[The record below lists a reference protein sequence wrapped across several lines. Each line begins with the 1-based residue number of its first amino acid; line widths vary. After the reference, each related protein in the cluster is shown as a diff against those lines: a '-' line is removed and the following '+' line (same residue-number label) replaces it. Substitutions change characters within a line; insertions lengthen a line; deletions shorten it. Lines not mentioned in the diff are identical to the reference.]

1 MSGGACSVRVLSGG
15 DPTPPEHVTRATS
28 GRAFRGS
35 SRSRAVLVDRRD
47 CRGRRRRS
55 ASITRKR
62 DRIEYA
68 GDGRRSG
75 WVKIVVFDE
84 TASGGC
90 PGTISTRG
98 SHPEQR
104 WRDRERQRQDQ
115 GPRLRLKKPE
125 RPGSVARR
133 DRGHGLIRVE
143 RCWTPREGTRGSSVI
158 GAEAGGSP
166 SSEVPLDH
174 AHREVSAR
182 RAAWKPTSPAK
193 AGGEGDSRIERSK
206 GCSSRKIGCRSW
218 KDASSPAGRSR
229 PQGRERRRRVSLTR
243 RLHVDHG
250 SAIRGG

>member
-55 ASITRKR
+55 ASSRASA
-62 DRIEYA
+62 IEKEYV

-75 WVKIVVFDE
+75 LVKIVVFDE
-84 TASGGC
+84 TASGGD
-90 PGTISTRG
+90 PGTTSTRG

-115 GPRLRLKKPE
+115 DPRLRPKKPG

-133 DRGHGLIRVE
+133 DRGQGLIRVE

-174 AHREVSAR
+174 ARRKVSAGR
-182 RAAWKPTSPAK
+182 EAWKPTSSAK

-206 GCSSRKIGCRSW
+206 GCSSRRSV
-218 KDASSPAGRSR
+218 AEVGRTHLPQRGEAGRKAESA
-229 PQGRERRRRVSLTR
+229 GA
-243 RLHVDHG
+243 G
-250 SAIRGG
+250 SA